1 MSVYKAGTSACHVSA
16 TVTIDVPL
24 TNHVNIDLFLKFD
37 TQNASSVVLLL
48 GPNLQN
54 FVKWTFAILS
64 YLFRMSANKLSSK
77 KFTKERRNN

>member
-54 FVKWTFAILS
+54 FVK
-64 YLFRMSANKLSSK
+64 
-77 KFTKERRNN
+77 